1 MKLRVK
7 IANQTYDVEVSDVH
21 ARPIKATVDG
31 EVYEVWPEEVAAQV
45 IAAAAPVSKPAVAP
59 TPMAEARP
67 VVSGSASVVAPIPGM
82 IVSIDVKPGDVI
94 EHGQT
99 LCILEAMKMK
109 NAIRATRSG
118 TIAAIHVKIG
128 DLVRHNQALM
138 DFAD

>member
-7 IANQTYDVEVSDVH
+7 IANQTYEVEVGDILS
-21 ARPIKATVDG
+21 RPIKATVDG
-31 EVYEVWPEEVAAQV
+31 EVYEVWPEEVASQV
-45 IAAAAPVSKPAVAP
+45 IEAAPASKPVAAP
-59 TPMAEARP
+59 IRIAEARP
-67 VVSGSASVVAPIPGM
+67 AVAGSASVVAPIPGT
-82 IVSIDVKPGDVI
+82 IISIDVQPGDAV

-109 NAIRATRSG
+109 NAIRSTRSG
-118 TIAAIHVKIG
+118 KIAAIHINVG